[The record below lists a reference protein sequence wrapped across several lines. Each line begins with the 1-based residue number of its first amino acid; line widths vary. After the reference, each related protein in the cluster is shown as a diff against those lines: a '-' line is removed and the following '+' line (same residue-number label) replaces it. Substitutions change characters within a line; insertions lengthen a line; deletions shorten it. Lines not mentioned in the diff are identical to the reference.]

1 MGLLPTNDSDFL
13 GPSGPFFIMGRRSF
27 EKTIVVNTRL
37 NRAFEVIETYDAGI
51 VLQGSEVKAV
61 KEGRVNLSDSYC
73 KIKNGEI
80 FIKDLH
86 IGPYPPAGIF
96 NHEPKRDRKLLL
108 KKNEIKR
115 LYGKVNEKGMTIVPK
130 RVYVKDGLVKVE
142 IALCKGK
149 KAIDRREDLKRKAM
163 MREMERELKWRF

>member
-1 MGLLPTNDSDFL
+1 MGK
-13 GPSGPFFIMGRRSF
+13 RRF
-27 EKTIVVNTRL
+27 EKTIAVNKRL
-37 NRAFEVIETYDAGI
+37 HRDFEVLETYEAGI

-61 KEGRVNLSDSYC
+61 KEGRVNLKDSYC
-73 KIKNGEI
+73 KIKNGEVI
-80 FIKDLH
+80 IKDLH

-130 RVYVKDGLVKVE
+130 RIYVKDGWIKLE
-142 IALCKGK
+142 IALCRGK
-149 KAIDRREDLKRKAM
+149 KEIDRREDLKRKAM
-163 MREMERELKWRF
+163 MRELERELKWKL